1 MEISLEHYVDA
12 GDQFFQ
18 LVEFNKDNIVQFRK
32 CHTHQC
38 IFIWIP
44 YVSVGEG
51 DLYGYMYKLNILLIT
66 TIIIIKLIFLFFF
79 FNLYSSIK
87 TT

>member
-1 MEISLEHYVDA
+1 MS
-12 GDQFFQ
+12 
-18 LVEFNKDNIVQFRK
+18 
-32 CHTHQC
+32 HTSMYLYLDP
-38 IFIWIP
+38 IR
-44 YVSVGEG
+44 VKVGEG
-51 DLYGYMYKLNILLIT
+51 DLYGYMYKLILLIT